1 MNKFKNNKK
10 TIFTLSAILILLI
23 ILIYYVFIAKNTHLD
38 TITSNYILNIRNE
51 NLTDIMISITNIGG
65 SYALIAISVLLLFTI
80 KNKKIPISI
89 IINLIIVFIISQ
101 VLKLVFYRPRPI
113 GIHLVPVSDKSFP
126 SGHTMV
132 SIAYFY
138 FLAYLIYKNAK
149 NKVKATIL
157 IIPIIILPIIIAF
170 SRIYLGVHFLTDII
184 GGFLFGLFYL
194 ITYITLYNKIT
205 TGASIWK

>member
-80 KNKKIPISI
+80 KNKKIP
-89 IINLIIVFIISQ
+89 
-101 VLKLVFYRPRPI
+101 LK
-113 GIHLVPVSDKSFP
+113 
-126 SGHTMV
+126 
-132 SIAYFY
+132 
-138 FLAYLIYKNAK
+138 
-149 NKVKATIL
+149 
-157 IIPIIILPIIIAF
+157 
-170 SRIYLGVHFLTDII
+170 
-184 GGFLFGLFYL
+184 
-194 ITYITLYNKIT
+194 
-205 TGASIWK
+205 